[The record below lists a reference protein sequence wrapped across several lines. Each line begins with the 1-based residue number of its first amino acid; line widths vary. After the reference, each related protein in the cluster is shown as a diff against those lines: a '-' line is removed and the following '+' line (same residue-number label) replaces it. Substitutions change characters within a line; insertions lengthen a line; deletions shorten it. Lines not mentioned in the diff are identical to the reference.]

1 MDYSDI
7 MEDELFP
14 AQAGKEA
21 FEKLSRVLEQR
32 DRQIELMLSRLPGGM
47 LICGA
52 DNNFSSKWILSLIHI
67 LYG

>member
-1 MDYSDI
+1 MKTKHIHNSVDYSDI

-32 DRQIELMLSRLPGGM
+32 DRQIELMLSRLPGE
-47 LICGA
+47 C
-52 DNNFSSKWILSLIHI
+52 
-67 LYG
+67 